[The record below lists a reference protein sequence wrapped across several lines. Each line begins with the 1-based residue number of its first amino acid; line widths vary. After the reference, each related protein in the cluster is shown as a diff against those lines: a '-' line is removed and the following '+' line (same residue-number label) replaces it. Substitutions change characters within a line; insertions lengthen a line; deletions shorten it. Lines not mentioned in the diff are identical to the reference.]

1 MCPLENI
8 ARCDKL
14 QGAGPTARRADVSLC
29 ETVQDFDQSVKCIT
43 CFSAGAKAAQ
53 AFFMGS

>member
-1 MCPLENI
+1 MCPFENI
-8 ARCDKL
+8 ARRDKL
-14 QGAGPTARRADVSLC
+14 QGAGPAARRTDASLC
-29 ETVQDFDQSVKCIT
+29 ETVQAFDQSVKCVT